1 MAIMF
6 KRMIGLEEW
15 EQEPLGTVESADL
28 SAMRLMFSLLV
39 DPPLI
44 YRMKIKRQE
53 DEKDSHSISGFPTF
67 SIASLN
73 NVVLF
78 FCLRPAYKESD
89 EMLGSCLLVVQG

>member
-28 SAMRLMFSLLV
+28 SAMRLVFSLLV

-53 DEKDSHSISGFPTF
+53 DEKDSHSISGFPPF
-67 SIASLN
+67 L
-73 NVVLF
+73 
-78 FCLRPAYKESD
+78 
-89 EMLGSCLLVVQG
+89 